1 VVLLNQI
8 VILSQCGRIP
18 TRRSGF
24 RSSGSRLV
32 SFFCRARRDSAEGLT
47 LAGAQQRLLRRIVT
61 PPRDATPRPLW
72 LALGVL
78 TLLALG
84 AAPVLAGNS
93 VRVSGQTHSLAPSD
107 DVLVLS
113 VLGANGLEE
122 MVWVHVRNAK
132 VVRLWRDQDRH
143 WEWRERPARL
153 YWLPVNTFVTV
164 IGWEGPSGT
173 IRASRIEVPD
183 LDSDSIRYQSEP

>member
-1 VVLLNQI
+1 MLNQI
-8 VILSQCGRIP
+8 DIPSQCGRMP

-32 SFFCRARRDSAEGLT
+32 SFLCRGRRDRAEGQT
-47 LAGAQQRLLRRIVT
+47 LAAAQQRLLRRIVT
-61 PPRDATPRPLW
+61 PPRDAILRPLW

-93 VRVSGQTHSLAPSD
+93 VRVSGQTHSLAPSE

-143 WEWRERPARL
+143 WKWRERPTNL
-153 YWLPVNTFVTV
+153 YWLPINTFVTV
-164 IGWEGPSGT
+164 IGRAGPSGI

-183 LDSDSIRYQSEP
+183 MDSDSIRYRSEP

>member
-1 VVLLNQI
+1 MVNQI
-8 VILSQCGRIP
+8 EILSRCGRMP

-32 SFFCRARRDSAEGLT
+32 SFLCRGRRDSAEGRT
-47 LAGAQQRLLRRIVT
+47 LAAAQQRLLRRNVT

-72 LALGVL
+72 LAVGIL

-93 VRVSGQTHSLAPSD
+93 VRVSGQTHSLVPSD

-113 VLGANGLEE
+113 VLKANGLEE
-122 MVWVHVRNAK
+122 MVSVHVRNAT

-143 WEWRERPARL
+143 WEWRERPTSL
-153 YWLPVNTFVTV
+153 HWLPINTFVTV
-164 IGWEGPSGT
+164 IGREGPSGI

-183 LDSDSIRYQSEP
+183 LDSDSIRYRSEP

>member
-1 VVLLNQI
+1 MAK
-8 VILSQCGRIP
+8 
-18 TRRSGF
+18 
-24 RSSGSRLV
+24 SRV
-32 SFFCRARRDSAEGLT
+32 AR
-47 LAGAQQRLLRRIVT
+47 
-61 PPRDATPRPLW
+61 LW
-72 LALGVL
+72 LVLGAL

-107 DVLVLS
+107 DVLVLT

-122 MVWVHVRNAK
+122 MVWVQVRNAT
-132 VVRLWRDQDRH
+132 VVRLWRDQDRQ
-143 WEWRERPARL
+143 WEWRERPTSL
-153 YWLPVNTFVTV
+153 HWLPINTFVTV
-164 IGWEGPSGT
+164 IGREEPSGT